1 MCRTIVID
9 RTNGTKRNMI
19 MYVYNESDRNY
30 ILIMGQGGT
39 YDS

>member
-1 MCRTIVID
+1 
-9 RTNGTKRNMI
+9 

-39 YDS
+39 YDSKMSCLRS